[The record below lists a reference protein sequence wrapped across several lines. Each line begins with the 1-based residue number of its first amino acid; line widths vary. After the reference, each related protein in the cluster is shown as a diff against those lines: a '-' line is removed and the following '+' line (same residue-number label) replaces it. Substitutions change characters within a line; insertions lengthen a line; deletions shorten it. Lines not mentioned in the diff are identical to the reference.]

1 MAQPPLR
8 LIVLARDQ
16 SARVQDAW
24 RDMAEFLE
32 TEAGREVVAAAV
44 TDDLVLDDLEADLV
58 AVLGGDGAILRAC
71 RQMGMR
77 QLPIVGINV
86 GRLGFLAELSPDE
99 FREHF
104 PKMRARDY
112 RVVEHLMFECTL
124 RPAAGGGERF
134 LGLNEVVLASGG
146 SLRMLDVHLAIDN
159 ESVTTYSCDGLI
171 VSTPV
176 GSTAY
181 SLAAGGPILRQ
192 DLQAFV
198 VTPTCPHALTNRP
211 LVDRADCVYTLTLR
225 RGFEGAALVVD
236 GQVHRPL
243 SEGDVVEVR
252 RAPVTFKLARV
263 SGLTYYATLATQT
276 ALGRTAA
283 LRFGRRPTGALT

>member
-1 MAQPPLR
+1 MAQMPLR

-16 SARVQDAW
+16 SPRVQDAW
-24 RDMAEFLE
+24 REMSQFLQAE
-32 TEAGREVVAAAV
+32 TSAQIVAAAV

-58 AVLGGDGAILRAC
+58 VVLGGDGAILRAC
-71 RQMGMR
+71 RQMGTR

-86 GRLGFLAELSPDE
+86 GRLGFLAELSPEE
-99 FREHF
+99 FRQQF
-104 PKMRARDY
+104 PKLRDCDY

-124 RPAAGGGERF
+124 RPAAGGRESF
-134 LGLNEVVLASGG
+134 FGLNDVVIASGG
-146 SLRMLDVHLAIDN
+146 SLRMLDVHLAIDA
-159 ESVTTYSCDGLI
+159 EPVTTYSCDGLI

-181 SLAAGGPILRQ
+181 SMAAGGPILRQ

-225 RGFEGAALVVD
+225 RGFEGVALVVD
-236 GQVHRPL
+236 GQVHRSL

-252 RAPVTFKLARV
+252 RAPMTFKLARV
-263 SGLTYYATLATQT
+263 SGLSYYATL
-276 ALGRTAA
+276 
-283 LRFGRRPTGALT
+283 RRKLHWGAQPRYVSEDASDWA